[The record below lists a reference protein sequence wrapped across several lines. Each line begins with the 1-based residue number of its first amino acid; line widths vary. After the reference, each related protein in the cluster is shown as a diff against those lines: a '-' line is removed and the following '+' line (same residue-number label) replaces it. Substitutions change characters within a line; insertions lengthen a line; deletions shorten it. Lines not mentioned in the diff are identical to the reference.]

1 MRALLVL
8 TAPSLLFVAGCVGE
22 NKDDDST
29 TETGETAE
37 PIVYEEGCIL
47 VDGDQGFAYL
57 ADAYTVV
64 PEGGEITLCEG
75 TLDETLVITKSVKIV
90 GPGVDLLTWNAPVNQ
105 AAIQVQGAAQVQIS
119 GVGFTSTR
127 NAVEIEGSSGVTLS
141 DVSFD
146 SVGNTAIKVIDSED
160 VIIENA
166 TFTTPAYG
174 AVSVEGGS
182 ATVRGSVMESP
193 VGFGVYAQDGAKVT
207 VETSTIS
214 GTVYTNADEG
224 LIDGFALWAV
234 GGSTLTTNGNTLTDN
249 VVQVWGDDADI
260 SLSGDVLTGGFYGV
274 VHTLGAFSI
283 EGSTVQDAY
292 WTALRIIT
300 PDDILIANTDI
311 IGTPELVAAD
321 PYNFT
326 NYIGGG
332 ATLATDGTI
341 TISDVNLTG
350 YNALGMI
357 VLGYNE
363 APTIVA
369 ERLNIVSPGR
379 YGLRMH
385 GADATFTDVSVIDM
399 RLVDDP
405 ATVNA
410 SGSYD
415 TGFAVSLWECNTRWT
430 GGAVTGSELIGML
443 NYAGSLQLTGTT
455 HGDHGA
461 FGLWNYEGTAYVSG
475 ATFTD
480 SPSEG
485 GVANYTGSLTLDSS
499 TFIDNIASYTYEYS
513 YDDGNGG
520 TVTYAYEYSHQ
531 SQDVI
536 CYSATSCELT
546 NNTFSNGSAG
556 VQISYSSNVLIEGN
570 TWTDYQRYPVYLYS
584 QTDPVELKDNTFK
597 DIGYYAVYCSSGAVE
612 AEGLLIDGIVS
623 SMSEVVY
630 YTDGVET
637 GGYTYSS
644 SGQALYLNNCSFAM
658 RDSAITGANYHAMY
672 AYDSAI
678 ELIDVTVQDGS
689 SAGSSSYGTLRAQ
702 WSATQPSFYAAG
714 LTVSGTTYGD
724 GLQLYG
730 AGRGGVVELSDL
742 TLTNNQGRGMLIQG
756 LPDASLS
763 DVTATGNGS
772 DGAFLEAMS
781 GELFGENTFS
791 SNGRYGLYV
800 DGRLDYDKDG
810 YTIGEGDC
818 DDTSAS
824 RYPGATESTNR
835 KDDDCD
841 GIADSG
847 TDATDYDGDGYSAAT
862 GDCDD
867 TTTTTYPGGPE
878 TTLGVDNDCDG
889 LADEGED
896 GTLEIIGVT
905 ASSNKADGVSLLRV
919 MASVEDG
926 VMDTNVGWGLA
937 CAVGDELE
945 GECGI
950 TTSGNGS
957 GGSSCDVCE

>member
-22 NKDDDST
+22 NKDDDGT

-47 VDGDQGFAYL
+47 VDGGQGFAYL

-127 NAVEIEGSSGVTLS
+127 NAVEIEGASGVTLS

-193 VGFGVYAQDGAKVT
+193 VGFGVYAQDGANVT

-300 PDDILIANTDI
+300 PDDILIANTEI

-556 VQISYSSNVLIEGN
+556 VQVSYSSNVLIEGN

-841 GIADSG
+841 GIADGG

-867 TTTTTYPGGPE
+867 TTTATYPGGPE

-889 LADEGED
+889 LADEGVD

-905 ASSNKADGVSLLRV
+905 ASSNKADGVSLVRV

>member
-193 VGFGVYAQDGAKVT
+193 VGFGVYAQDGANVT

-300 PDDILIANTDI
+300 PDDILIANTEI

-556 VQISYSSNVLIEGN
+556 VLISYSSNVLIEGN

-905 ASSNKADGVSLLRV
+905 ASSNRADGVSLLRV

>member
-8 TAPSLLFVAGCVGE
+8 TAPSLLFVAGCKGE
-22 NKDDDST
+22 DGDDGNT

-47 VDGDQGFAYL
+47 VDGGQGFAYL
-57 ADAYTVV
+57 ADAYTVA

-90 GPGVDLLTWNAPVNQ
+90 GPGVDSLTWNAPVNQ

-119 GVGFTSTR
+119 GVRFTSTR
-127 NAVEIEGSSGVTLS
+127 NAVEIEGASGVTLS
-141 DVSFD
+141 DMAFD

-160 VIIENA
+160 VVIENA
-166 TFTTPAYG
+166 TFTAPAYG
-174 AVSVEGGS
+174 GVSVQGGS
-182 ATVRGSVMESP
+182 ATVRGSIIESP
-193 VGFGVYAQDGAKVT
+193 VGFGVYAQDGANVT

-224 LIDGFALWAV
+224 LVDGFALWAV
-234 GGSTLTTNGNTLTDN
+234 GESTLTTNGNTLTDN
-249 VVQVWGDDADI
+249 IVHVWGDDADI

-283 EGSTVQDAY
+283 DGSTVQDAY

-300 PDDILIANTDI
+300 PDDISITSTELV
-311 IGTPELVAAD
+311 GTPELVAAD
-321 PYNFT
+321 AYNFT

-357 VLGYNE
+357 VLGYNDT
-363 APTIVA
+363 PTIVA
-369 ERLNIVSPGR
+369 ERLNIVNPGR

-385 GADATFTDVSVIDM
+385 GADATFTDVSVTDM

-475 ATFTD
+475 ATFTN
-480 SPSEG
+480 SPSDG
-485 GVANYTGSLTLDSS
+485 GIANYTGSLTLDSS
-499 TFIDNIASYTYEYS
+499 TFIDNIATYTYEYS

-556 VQISYSSNVLIEGN
+556 VQVSYSSNVLIEGN

-584 QTDPVELKDNTFK
+584 QTDPVELVDNTFK
-597 DIGYYAVYCSSGAVE
+597 DTGYYAVYCYSGAVE

-644 SGQALYLNNCSFAM
+644 SGQALYLSNCSFAM
-658 RDSAITGANYHAMY
+658 RDSEITGANYHAMY

-678 ELIDVTVQDGS
+678 ELIDVTVRDGS

-702 WSATQPSFYAAG
+702 WAATPPSFYAAG

-730 AGRGGVVELSDL
+730 AGLGGVVELSDL

-756 LPDASLS
+756 LPGASLS
-763 DVTATGNGS
+763 GVTATGNGS

-781 GELFGENTFS
+781 GELLGENTFS

-800 DGRLDYDKDG
+800 DGRLDYDGDG

-818 DDTSAS
+818 DDTSAI
-824 RYPGATESTNR
+824 RYPGASEIANR

-847 TDATDYDGDGYSAAT
+847 ADTTDNDGDGYSAAT

-867 TTTTTYPGGPE
+867 TTSAIYPGSVE
-878 TTLGVDNDCDG
+878 STLGVDNDCDG
-889 LADEGED
+889 LADEGVD

-905 ASSNKADGVSLLRV
+905 ASSNKADGVSLVRV
-919 MASVEDG
+919 EATVNDG
-926 VMDTNVGWGLA
+926 VMNDNLGWGLA
-937 CAVGDELE
+937 CADGDEL
-945 GECGI
+945 GGSCDV
-950 TTSGNGS
+950 TTSGNAS

>member
-8 TAPSLLFVAGCVGE
+8 TVPSLLFVAGCKGE
-22 NKDDDST
+22 DGDDGT

-47 VDGDQGFAYL
+47 VDGGQGFANL

-75 TLDETLVITKSVKIV
+75 TLDETLVITKSVTIV
-90 GPGVDLLTWNAPVNQ
+90 GPGVDTLTWNAPVNQ

-119 GVGFTSTR
+119 GVSFTSSR
-127 NAVEIEGSSGVTLS
+127 NAVEIDGASGVTLS
-141 DVSFD
+141 DVAFG
-146 SVGNTAIKVIDSED
+146 SVGNTAIKVIDSEE
-160 VIIENA
+160 VVIENA
-166 TFTTPAYG
+166 TFTAPAYG
-174 AVSVEGGS
+174 GVSVEGGS
-182 ATVRGSVMESP
+182 ATVRGSTFESP

-207 VETSTIS
+207 VESSTIT

-234 GGSTLTTNGNTLTDN
+234 GASTLTTNGNTLTDN
-249 VVQVWGDDADI
+249 VVHVWGDDADV
-260 SLSGDVLTGGFYGV
+260 SLSGDVITGGFYGV
-274 VHTLGAFSI
+274 VHTVGAFSMD
-283 EGSTVQDAY
+283 GATVQDAY

-300 PDDILIANTDI
+300 PDDISISDTDLV
-311 IGTPELVAAD
+311 GTPELVAAD
-321 PYNFT
+321 PYNFS

-341 TISDVNLTG
+341 TMSDVNITG
-350 YNALGMI
+350 YNAMGMI
-357 VLGYNE
+357 VLGYND
-363 APTIVA
+363 APTVVA
-369 ERLNIVSPGR
+369 ERLNIVNPGR

-385 GADATFTDVSVIDM
+385 GADATLTDVSVTDM

-405 ATVNA
+405 ATVNL
-410 SGSYD
+410 SGNYD

-430 GGAVTGSELIGML
+430 GGAVTGSELIGMI
-443 NYAGSLQLTGTT
+443 NFAGSLQISGTT

-475 ATFTD
+475 ATFTN
-480 SPSEG
+480 SPSDG
-485 GVANYTGSLTLDSS
+485 GIANYTGSLTLDSS
-499 TFIDNIASYTYEYS
+499 TFIDNVASYTYEYS

-536 CYSATSCELT
+536 CYSATSCALT

-597 DIGYYAVYCSSGAVE
+597 DIGYYALYCYSGVVE
-612 AEGLLIDGIVS
+612 AEGLVIDGIVS

-644 SGQALYLNNCSFAM
+644 SGQALYLSNCSLAM
-658 RDSAITGANYHAMY
+658 RDSEISGANYHAMY

-678 ELIDVTVQDGS
+678 ELIDVTVRDGS
-689 SAGSSSYGTLRAQ
+689 SAGSTSYGTLRAQ
-702 WSATQPSFYAAG
+702 WAATKPSFYAAG

-730 AGRGGVVELSDL
+730 AGLSGVVELSDL
-742 TLTNNQGRGMLIQG
+742 TLTDNQGRGLLIQG
-756 LPDASLS
+756 LPGASLS

-772 DGAFLEAMS
+772 DGAYLDAVS

-800 DGRLDYDKDG
+800 DGRLDYDGDG
-810 YTIGEGDC
+810 YTLGEGDC

-824 RYPGATESTNR
+824 RYPGATELSNR
-835 KDDDCD
+835 RDDDCD
-841 GIADSG
+841 GIADGG
-847 TDATDYDGDGYSAAT
+847 TDTTDYDGDGYSAAT

-867 TTTTTYPGGPE
+867 TTSATSPAAAE

-889 LADEGED
+889 LADEGVD

-905 ASSNKADGVSLLRV
+905 ASNNKADGVSLLRV
-919 MASVEDG
+919 EASLNDG
-926 VMDTNVGWGLA
+926 VMNDNLGWGLA
-937 CAVGDELE
+937 CASGDEL
-945 GECGI
+945 GGSCDI
-950 TTSGNGS
+950 AASGNSS